1 MQLSD
6 GSAVNGGAVEAAA
19 RAVQASL
26 RLQSDTLV
34 GVPGRCVLRG
44 VARGQSPAGARQSGD
59 RGWGEASN
67 SIHCFLRDENR

>member
-6 GSAVNGGAVEAAA
+6 GSAENGGAVEAAA

-34 GVPGRCVLRG
+34 GVPGRCAQGCGPGTEPCGSQAVQRPRLG
-44 VARGQSPAGARQSGD
+44 GSKQQHSVFSEG
-59 RGWGEASN
+59 
-67 SIHCFLRDENR
+67 